1 MLAQVT
7 HILPLANIRR
17 ERLLPSAGRL
27 VVRKG
32 QKVSATDTIAEM
44 SLAPEHM
51 LLDIAR
57 GLGLSPKE
65 ADAHLQCQAGD
76 EVSEGDV
83 LAGPVGFV
91 KRVVRA
97 PHNGKV
103 IVAGDGQILLEMQSP
118 PFELKAGMSGNVVEL
133 VGERGAIIETS
144 GSLIQ
149 GVWGN
154 GRIDFGLMYVL
165 ARTADEELSLER
177 LDVSLRG
184 SVVLGGYCQ
193 DPKVIKTCGELPLR
207 GLILGS
213 MDASLLPIA
222 SKARYPIILTDGI
235 GRRPMNSAAF
245 KLLSTNEKRE
255 VSLNAENWDRFAGK
269 RPEIVIP
276 LPASG
281 NVALP
286 RETVEFLPGQT
297 VLITRSPYAGQ
308 VGALET
314 ILPGTTVLPN
324 GIKAQAGE
332 IRLENGESV
341 VVPLANL
348 EVLV

>member
-1 MLAQVT
+1 MIAQVT

-17 ERLLPSAGRL
+17 ERILPSAGRL

-32 QKVSATDTIAEM
+32 QKISATDVIAEM
-44 SLAPEHM
+44 NLAPEHM

-57 GLGLSPKE
+57 GLGLPAKE
-65 ADAHLQCQAGD
+65 ADAYLQCQAGD

-83 LAGPVGFV
+83 LAGPVGFI

-97 PHNGKV
+97 PCNGKV
-103 IVAGDGQILLEMQSP
+103 IVVGDGQILLEMQSP
-118 PFELKAGMSGNVVEL
+118 PYELKAGMPGNVVEL
-133 VGERGAIIETS
+133 VGERGAIVETT

-165 ARTADEELSLER
+165 ARTADEELTSDR

-184 SVVLGGYCQ
+184 AVVLGGYCG
-193 DPKVIKTCGELPLR
+193 DPRVIKVGGELPLR
-207 GLILGS
+207 GLILGG
-213 MDASLLPIA
+213 MDASLLPVA
-222 SKARYPIILTDGI
+222 NRVQYPIIVTDGI
-235 GRRPMNSAAF
+235 GRRAMNSAAF

-281 NVALP
+281 NVAFP

-297 VLITRSPYAGQ
+297 VLITRAPYTGLIG
-308 VGALET
+308 VLET
-314 ILPGTTVLPN
+314 ILPGLTLLPN
-324 GIKAQAGE
+324 GIRAQAGE
-332 IRLENGESV
+332 IRLENGENV
-341 VVPLANL
+341 VVPLTNL